1 MTKRTLTTLL
11 LLVVFGLSAAVA
23 MAADAKT
30 TGKVLSVDEGTV
42 KIEIQ
47 GEKPSWVKKN
57 APVKFENAVGKVLE
71 VSAEGV
77 TPVVITV
84 KSKAASSMKA
94 GDAVSFEKGR
104 SMAGC

>member
-1 MTKRTLTTLL
+1 MLTAFLL
-11 LLVVFGLSAAVA
+11 ILAFGVSAAVA
-23 MAADAKT
+23 VAADTKT
-30 TGKVLSVDEGTV
+30 TGKVLSVEENTL

-47 GEKPSWVKKN
+47 GDKPEWVKKN

-77 TPVVITV
+77 TPVVITIR
-84 KSKAASSMKA
+84 SKKASSMKA
-94 GDAVSFEKGR
+94 GEAVSFEKGR